1 MGRYAGGSSHTLH
14 STPQLLPLPEGR
26 CFHKA
31 LGLNRHSKTSGTP
44 CFCKAKQSNFRP
56 HSWGC
61 SAPLRSAG
69 LQSPAQGLPHTHG
82 THPAGL
88 GTARAAHGQ
97 RPLRAPRGDV
107 NLSHSTDSPA
117 LLTQIRDVQRL
128 SVNGKKEKANGQ
140 SQASWY
146 RCSSATEPRPSAE
159 LRSNEWELPR
169 RSSRSGTPL
178 PLLSALPSRDNKPQP
193 SEHAAELRTSRS
205 RYSSQAV
212 RPTRV

>member
-82 THPAGL
+82 TPGRARDSPSR
-88 GTARAAHGQ
+88 TRAASSEG
-97 RPLRAPRGDV
+97 PSRGRESQPQHRQPSSSD
-107 NLSHSTDSPA
+107 
-117 LLTQIRDVQRL
+117 
-128 SVNGKKEKANGQ
+128 ANK
-140 SQASWY
+140 
-146 RCSSATEPRPSAE
+146 
-159 LRSNEWELPR
+159 R
-169 RSSRSGTPL
+169 RSAPL
-178 PLLSALPSRDNKPQP
+178 SQREERESKRAIPSFMVQMQLRYG
-193 SEHAAELRTSRS
+193 AEAFR
-205 RYSSQAV
+205 
-212 RPTRV
+212 